1 MTDVDVDE
9 NKNVFLQY
17 EIKLQIYE
25 FLHGVR
31 EINFKNVLKNS
42 FLYL

>member
-31 EINFKNVLKNS
+31 K
-42 FLYL
+42 

>member
-1 MTDVDVDE
+1 MTDVAE

-25 FLHGVR
+25 FLHRVR